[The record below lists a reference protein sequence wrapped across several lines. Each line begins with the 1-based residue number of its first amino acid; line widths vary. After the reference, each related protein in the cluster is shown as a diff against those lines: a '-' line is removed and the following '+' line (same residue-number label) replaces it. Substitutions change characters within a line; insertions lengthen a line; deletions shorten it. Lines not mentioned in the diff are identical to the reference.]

1 MMRARDLLRC
11 RVICAGEGF
20 GHVEGFLFDDAQW
33 IVRYLRVVP
42 EAGQEGRHAL
52 VAPAAIST
60 CDREARELHTDLSV
74 LQFADSP
81 AMRLPGE
88 LPRDEE
94 MALVTH
100 FGWPAYWADS
110 PQLKGA
116 AAEQRSEAAAATVTP
131 PGVAQLR
138 SLGTLCRCEALAC
151 DGRVAGAVADVFLDM
166 TDWAVRYLAIAVED
180 RDEAMLAPPDW
191 IRSADWDAGELH
203 FGVSSESLLTG
214 PART

>member
-11 RVICAGEGF
+11 SVICDGEAF
-20 GHVEGFLFDDAQW
+20 GRVEGFLFDDAQW
-33 IVRYLRVVP
+33 AVRYLRVVP
-42 EAGQEGRHAL
+42 EDGREGGCAL
-52 VAPAAIST
+52 IAPAAIGE
-60 CDREARELHTDLSV
+60 CDAEARELYADLSAR
-74 LQFADSP
+74 QIADSP
-81 AMRLPGE
+81 AMRE
-88 LPRDEE
+88 RSDLPRDEE
-94 MALVTH
+94 MALITH

-116 AAEQRSEAAAATVTP
+116 ASEAGTG
-131 PGVAQLR
+131 GVAQLR
-138 SLGTLCRCEALAC
+138 SLDALCRCEALAA
-151 DGRVAGAVADVFLDM
+151 DGQVAGAVADVFLDT

-191 IRSADWDAGELH
+191 VRSADWNAGELR